1 MSKGFKVYCE
11 WCSDWHSTEDVY
23 FLNIE
28 EDFGGRDVMH
38 FECGKPPSWNEEESR
53 YESTSSL
60 VYSE

>member
-11 WCSDWHSTEDVY
+11 WCSNWHSTEDVE

-28 EDFGGRDVMH
+28 EDFEGRDVMH

-53 YESTSSL
+53 YEDTSSL
-60 VYSE
+60 VFSE